1 MGAFCV
7 IYNCTTPTVWRY
19 QSTNNII
26 MSNKIR
32 KNTLS
37 TKASFYSGAITG
49 LSLGLIASPI
59 WWVVDT
65 IAIILS
71 TVGATFTGAANLLKR
86 KEETTATEEPIIVD
100 VDDIKDGKTSAA

>member
-1 MGAFCV
+1 MS
-7 IYNCTTPTVWRY
+7 IQRKTT
-19 QSTNNII
+19 
-26 MSNKIR
+26 
-32 KNTLS
+32 LA

-71 TVGATFTGAANLLKR
+71 TVGATFTGAANILKR
-86 KEETTATEEPIIVD
+86 KESTTSTEEEPIVVVD
-100 VDDIKDGKTSAA
+100 EVQDLNGKTSAA